1 MKIHP
6 GNCQHGRGAP
16 QKGVALVLTLL
27 IISMLVVVV
36 VGFVSVSRLE
46 QMAARNYTYQAAAEQ
61 MAQLATSQAMER
73 LSQAMQA
80 GVAAG
85 AYATQ
90 SGRLYPAQQDAEA
103 LFSEGGNNTNI
114 NSLAS
119 YGLVTGVAGDNISVG
134 MPVATIAGQAVGRT
148 AFYIADETA
157 KLPINFASPGRP
169 TLNPLLPRPFSIKGV
184 DINLQSGAVTSL
196 SNILSGNINNNN
208 TISNWSYFFTPE
220 QVALAIS
227 NIGEVR
233 SRRVTV
239 ATETNTTLSGKTPW
253 GTDKIRINQLALADS
268 SVAVLANAMTDTRLT
283 TIFGSHFGDKYG
295 EEGVKQLAANMIQLR
310 SDHWTQPMDFNGS
323 NAVIGTEN
331 LANAELAPAPTSGDL
346 KKTNGIP
353 QEFFGYV
360 PFPMLTEVAV
370 SYAYGW
376 TSPTLMTV
384 RIFLECTLYN
394 PYPERY
400 PGGGIVSAQIDKA
413 IFAPF
418 YGDGTP
424 IEERWRGPFGTPGD
438 ATEFSYNDSNE
449 SDPWGDGSGRYDSLV
464 PPNGIRAVGIGEVGA
479 GQEVIRTLVFDLLF
493 EETNPAARADGLF
506 FTFVIFDQIKLLAAA
521 DDPQSVRDWISG
533 YDLFNAL
540 SAGTG
545 QTAQFDL
552 PPVPGIP
559 KGLQINQGVPTI
571 VGGAVL
577 DVDDAPPPPT
587 KLVKRFDPRLRLP
600 LDIARPYNT
609 DWPGKTWF
617 EVPYEEEVTYTPGS
631 SPSQFLP
638 GDPAYV
644 NDTSMAVYNTNL
656 PPILFTSDSTYAM
669 ATDLGKVFTGWPW
682 RTLRMQPQPAAEA
695 NAEPTP
701 HIPDWVLLDM
711 IDFTDGTKPL
721 TTVNPNSSYVS
732 AGATVV
738 GFGAGLRSQLDVL
751 TNGTAISNVASPLNP
766 TLVGTNLANLAG
778 LTNGL
783 SVSNLITQAANRQ
796 WSGASSWGGRRTNE
810 PMEFPTTALILPS
823 EIVEVAGFADYAGQ
837 GNNFKLNEYRI
848 GSLFPGLST
857 KSRFFK
863 IYAVGEA
870 LEGTTTQN
878 VAATALLQ
886 TLVEVDDSTDPI
898 SITTIYQYPPAD

>member
-1 MKIHP
+1 MKAYLK
-6 GNCQHGRGAP
+6 NCQLPHKSP

-61 MAQLATSQAMER
+61 MAQLATAQAMER
-73 LSQAMQA
+73 LSQALNK
-80 GVAAG
+80 AAG
-85 AYATQ
+85 GEEGANAGLYATE
-90 SGRLYPAQQDAEA
+90 SGRLYPAGGVPEP
-103 LFSEGGNNTNI
+103 LFSQGATSTNI
-114 NSLAS
+114 NRLTS
-119 YGLVTGVAGDNISVG
+119 YGWVTGSFNDAIMIGLTNVG
-134 MPVATIAGQAVGRT
+134 QENSPVVGRT
-148 AFYIADETA
+148 GFYIGDETS
-157 KLPINFASPGRP
+157 KLPINFAAPSRSS
-169 TLNPLLPRPFSIKGV
+169 LNPVLPRPFSIKGV
-184 DINLQSGAVTSL
+184 GPTLQNQAVTAF
-196 SNILSGNINNNN
+196 SNVLSGSFSN
-208 TISNWSYFFTPE
+208 TSISNWSYFFTTEQLQGIFGFGPE
-220 QVALAIS
+220 F
-227 NIGEVR
+227 
-233 SRRVTV
+233 SRRTTV
-239 ATETNTTLSGKTPW
+239 ATATNNPANPQTPW
-253 GTDKIRINQLALADS
+253 GTDKVLINELSRADA
-268 SVAVLANAMTDTRLT
+268 SVTNLTEAMTDTKLT

-323 NAVIGTEN
+323 DPVIGTEN
-331 LANAELAPAPTSGDL
+331 LANATLAPAPISGDL

-418 YGDGTP
+418 YGDETA
-424 IEERWRGPFGTPGD
+424 IEDRWRGPFGTPGD
-438 ATEFSYNDSNE
+438 ATEFSYNDNNE
-449 SDPWGDGSGRYDSLV
+449 ADPWGDGGGRYDSLV
-464 PPNGIRAVGIGEVGA
+464 PVNGIRAVEIGEVLA
-479 GQEVIRTLVFDLLF
+479 GQQVIRTLVFDLRF
-493 EETNPAARADGLF
+493 EETNPTARADGFF
-506 FTFVIFDQIKLLAAA
+506 FTFVIFDQIKLLADAG
-521 DDPQSVRDWISG
+521 DPQSVRDWISG

-540 SAGTG
+540 SSGAG

-559 KGLQINQGVPTI
+559 KGLQIIEGVPTI
-571 VGGAVL
+571 TGGAVL
-577 DVDDAPPPPT
+577 NVDDAPPPPT
-587 KLVKRFDPRLRLP
+587 KLVKRFDPRLRLA

-609 DWPGKTWF
+609 DWPGKIWF
-617 EVPYEEEVTYTPGS
+617 EVPYEQEVTYTPGS
-631 SPSQFLP
+631 SPSQSLP

-644 NDTSMAVYNTNL
+644 SDTSMAVYNTNL

-669 ATDLGKVFTGWPW
+669 AADLGKVFTGWPW
-682 RTLRMQPQPAAEA
+682 RTLRMQPQPPEEG
-695 NAEPTP
+695 NA
-701 HIPDWVLLDM
+701 IPDWVLLDM
-711 IDFTDGTKPL
+711 VDFTDGTKPL

-732 AGATVV
+732 AGATVA

-766 TLVGTNLANLAG
+766 ALTATNMAKLAG

-783 SVSNLITQAANRQ
+783 SVSNLVTQAANRQ
-796 WSGASSWGGRRTNE
+796 WSGAGSWAVRRQGLG
-810 PMEFPTTALILPS
+810 FPTTALMLPS

-837 GNNFKLNEYRI
+837 GDNFKLNEYRS
-848 GSLFPGLST
+848 GTLFPGLST

-870 LEGTTTQN
+870 LEGATTQN